1 MNYYGNCNNRN
12 CCPSGETGKYV
23 TIQGPAGPMGP
34 EGPREANRDS
44 EASGGLRGRE
54 E

>member
-12 CCPSGETGKYV
+12 CCPSGETGTYV
-23 TIQGPAGPMGP
+23 TIQDPWDRRV
-34 EGPREANRDS
+34 REANRDS